1 MYGSIF
7 NLKVKPGHEA
17 DLLKTLNE
25 TTSDTPEGG
34 FAFFVMQP
42 DQGGDWAAVA
52 VFKDKESYVANANRP
67 EQHEMF
73 LSMMEHLEAEPRW
86 NDGTYVI
93 SQVL

>member
-17 DLLKTLNE
+17 DLLKTMNK
-25 TTSDTPEGG
+25 TTSETPEGV
-34 FAFFVMQP
+34 FAFVGMP
-42 DQGGDWAAVA
+42 TERAGGWKAVD
-52 VFKDKESYVANANRP
+52 VFKDKDSYVANANRP

-73 LSMMEHLEAEPRW
+73 LSMMEHLESEPSW

-93 SQVL
+93 GEVL